1 MAHMKGLGTLVN
13 ILTVTIGSSVG
24 MFLGRGIPEKYR
36 ETIMAGLALSV
47 GLIGLQMALKTQNI
61 LVVILSLVLG
71 TIVGEYFNIEDRLN
85 NFGNWLG
92 RHMGKK
98 NTQAAGAGAAKE
110 RFVEGFVTASL
121 LFCVGAMAIVG
132 SLQDGLSGDPST
144 LYAKSM
150 LDLVSSTILGAT
162 YGIGVTASIISVGLY
177 QGLLTI
183 LAGFVGPYLT
193 EKVIA
198 EITATG
204 GLTIVAMTINM
215 LKLGKIRIGNMLP
228 AIFLAGVFAAILG

>member
-1 MAHMKGLGTLVN
+1 MKGLGTLVN
-13 ILTVTIGSSVG
+13 VLTVAAGSCLG
-24 MFLGRGIPEKYR
+24 IFLGRGIPEKYR
-36 ETIMAGLALSV
+36 ETIMACLALTV

-61 LVVILSLVLG
+61 LIVILSLVLG
-71 TIVGEYFNIEDRLN
+71 SIMGEYFHLEDKLN
-85 NFGNWLG
+85 NLGNWLG
-92 RHMGKK
+92 KYMGKK
-98 NTQAAGAGAAKE
+98 NSRASGAEASKE
-110 RFVEGFVTASL
+110 RFVEGFVTCSL

-162 YGIGVTASIISVGLY
+162 YGIGVTASALSIGVY

-183 LAGFVGPYLT
+183 LAGVVGPYLT
-193 EKVIA
+193 ERVIT
-198 EITATG
+198 EVTATG

-215 LKLGKIRIGNMLP
+215 LKLGKIRIGNILP